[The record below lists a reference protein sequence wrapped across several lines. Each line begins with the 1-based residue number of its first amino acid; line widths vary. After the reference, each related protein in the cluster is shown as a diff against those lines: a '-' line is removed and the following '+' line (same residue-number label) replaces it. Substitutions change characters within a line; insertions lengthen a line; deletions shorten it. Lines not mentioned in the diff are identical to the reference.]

1 MARWPRQILF
11 GDIDAMYASAAM
23 LADPSLAG
31 KPVAVGGP
39 PPRGIIA
46 AASYAVRRFG
56 VRSAM
61 PTIRAL
67 RLCPDLVLVPP
78 NRPLY
83 TQLHRQMQG
92 VTDHLFPA
100 TEWTSIDEFYADTT
114 SLQTRYPDP
123 EHLARALKEEIRTAT
138 GLTCTVALATG
149 KTVAKV
155 AADAHKPDGLAVI
168 SPGDEASF
176 LAPLAV
182 SALPGIGPKSVESLG
197 RMGVVRIADLL
208 DPRFESALRHL
219 FGIRFPA
226 VQEIARGVDPDPV
239 VADRDAKSL
248 SHETTFDEDTDDVS
262 FLEEILRGFLS
273 ELSHELRVQGLASRV
288 FTIKLKDSHFKITT
302 RQQQFQGPL
311 NYDPAMWPGIRA
323 ALGSLMVPRV
333 RYRLIG
339 LGLSGLVPVTTHLF
353 DHRRD
358 KAIAALDALMTKHGP
373 HVLRLGGL
381 PDKSQES

>member
-11 GDIDAMYASAAM
+11 GDIDAMYASAAI

-67 RLCPDLVLVPP
+67 RLCPNLVLVPP

-83 TQLHRQMQG
+83 ITLHRQMQE

-123 EHLARALKEEIRTAT
+123 EQLARSLKEAIHSGT

-155 AADAHKPDGLAVI
+155 AADAHKPDGLAIVP
-168 SPGDEASF
+168 PGEEASF

-197 RMGVVRIADLL
+197 RIGVVRIADVL
-208 DPRFESALRHL
+208 DPRFESVLRHL
-219 FGIRFPA
+219 LGTRLRA
-226 VQEIARGVDPDPV
+226 VQEIARGIDPDPV

-262 FLEEILRGFLS
+262 FLEEMLRSFLG

-288 FTIKLKDSHFKITT
+288 FTIKLKDSLFKITT
-302 RQQQFQGPL
+302 RQRQFSDPL
-311 NYDPAMWPGIRA
+311 NYDPAMWPAIRL
-323 ALGSLMVPRV
+323 ALGSLILPRV

-353 DHRRD
+353 DHRRE
-358 KAIAALDALMTKHGP
+358 KAIAALDTLMTKHGT
-373 HVLRLGGL
+373 HIMRLGGL
-381 PDKSQES
+381 PDKSRES

>member
-1 MARWPRQILF
+1 MSRWPRQILF
-11 GDIDAMYASAAM
+11 GDIDAMYASAAI

-83 TQLHRQMQG
+83 TTLHRQMQE
-92 VTDHLFPA
+92 VTDRLFPS

-114 SLQTRYPDP
+114 SLQTRHPDP
-123 EHLARALKEEIRTAT
+123 HQLARALKEEIRTAI

-149 KTVAKV
+149 KTIAKV

-168 SPGDEASF
+168 SPGEEASF
-176 LAPLAV
+176 LAPLSV
-182 SALPGIGPKSVESLG
+182 SALPGIGPKSVESLA
-197 RMGVVRIADLL
+197 RIGVVRIADLL

-219 FGIRFPA
+219 FGNRLPA
-226 VQEIARGVDPDPV
+226 VQAIARGIDPDPV

-248 SHETTFDEDTDDVS
+248 SHETTFDEDTDNVS
-262 FLEEILRGFLS
+262 FLEEMLRGFLG

-288 FTIKLKDSHFKITT
+288 FTIKLKDSQFKITT
-302 RQQQFQGPL
+302 RQQQFSGPL
-311 NYDPAMWPGIRA
+311 NYDPAMWPAIRM
-323 ALGSLMVPRV
+323 ALGSLILPHV

-339 LGLSGLVPVTTHLF
+339 LGLSGLVPVTTRLF
-353 DHRRD
+353 DHRRE
-358 KAIAALDALMTKHGP
+358 KAIAAFDALMTKHGT

-381 PDKSQES
+381 PDKSQGS